1 MGERQHVHQHHLPLT
16 HSVLNK
22 PRSGG
27 VFYCLEKICF
37 ITLAPSPLTEI
48 QPPAPASQIRVGQTL
63 FVLSNPVQMFQITA
77 INSATSLTVT
87 PAASPALSGQKYGIL
102 VTDSLSVDGLAQSMS
117 QLINEYDENIGAW
130 ETFATT
136 SANQNITVTINGVRV
151 TIPAIGKL
159 VQKGSNAAVR
169 VSDGGTGAT
178 NAADARANLG
188 LGSSATKDVG
198 TDSGNVMQVGAFGVG
213 TYQAPR
219 PNDANSSFIS
229 DADGNTS
236 WAPANGC
243 GYQSSYNTQRIAQMW
258 VTTGGAGYWR
268 FLLNTNPQTAKTD
281 APWTVFQSAGTSD
294 INFKKVTGDLDL
306 NESLSNIAAM
316 DFKTFYYLA
325 DEDKVI
331 RRGVIA
337 QELEKIDPQY
347 VHSAEESG
355 KMTLDLNPLVLDAL
369 AAIKALTIRV
379 RELEKEAQA
388 VVPVSSAD

>member
-1 MGERQHVHQHHLPLT
+1 MGT
-16 HSVLNK
+16 
-22 PRSGG
+22 
-27 VFYCLEKICF
+27 
-37 ITLAPSPLTEI
+37 
-48 QPPAPASQIRVGQTL
+48 
-63 FVLSNPVQMFQITA
+63 
-77 INSATSLTVT
+77 SAT
-87 PAASPALSGQKYGIL
+87 
-102 VTDSLSVDGLAQSMS
+102 
-117 QLINEYDENIGAW
+117 
-130 ETFATT
+130 
-136 SANQNITVTINGVRV
+136 R
-151 TIPAIGKL
+151 
-159 VQKGSNAAVR
+159 
-169 VSDGGTGAT
+169 
-178 NAADARANLG
+178 
-188 LGSSATKDVG
+188 DVG
-198 TDSGNVMQVGAFGVG
+198 TDSGNVMPVGAFGVG

-229 DADGNTS
+229 DAFGDTI

-258 VTTGGAGYWR
+258 VTTGGAGYCR

-306 NESLSNIAAM
+306 NESLSNIEAM